1 MNVITFTVVCS
12 MPKFTIT
19 GKELGASECG
29 AIVLGKTA
37 FTTRDKILQ
46 NTKDAI
52 KGIEVNKG
60 NFNSARAEY
69 GNRYEEVTGT
79 WASDLLGTK
88 ITFPKFAY
96 RNEDLRMGASLDAII
111 SLKFKQNNYI
121 TVTCPI
127 TGKLHTFEG
136 PEGIMEI
143 KTDNNHRGVPK
154 EEWIIQVHHQM
165 ICSGLEWGVI
175 AVATQKMGEPIIYP
189 VPKDEKL
196 IAKIK
201 QKVKEFWH
209 LVDIDGSYPALIP
222 PSKESV
228 DLTFMSKK
236 SNIDFEVL
244 CSNYLIQSSEARESK
259 KLADEIRDQIEIGMQ
274 SMGIELGHVGCYQIK
289 CATVKKFKR
298 KSVPTTEEYESIS
311 FSIKQTEVYDE

>member
-1 MNVITFTVVCS
+1 MNVTTSTTGECN

-29 AIVLGKTA
+29 AIVLGSTA

-46 NTKDAI
+46 NTKDTI
-52 KGIEVNKG
+52 KGIEVDKG

-69 GNRYEEVTGT
+69 GNRYEAVTGT
-79 WASDLLGTK
+79 WANDILGNK
-88 ITFPKFAY
+88 EPLRFPGFAH
-96 RNEDLRMGASLDAII
+96 RNEELRMGASLDAII
-111 SLKFKQNNYI
+111 STDTYV

-127 TGKLHTFEG
+127 TDKLHTFKG

-189 VPKDEKL
+189 VPKDEEL

-209 LVDIDGSYPALIP
+209 LVDTDGTYPPLAP
-222 PSKESV
+222 PTKASV
-228 DLTFMSKK
+228 DLTLLLKK
-236 SNIDFEVL
+236 TNTDMEML
-244 CSNYLIQSSEARESK
+244 CGDYLRQSAEARESK
-259 KLADEIRDQIEIGMQ
+259 KLADEIRDEIEIAMQ
-274 SMGIELGHVGCYQIK
+274 SMGIEVGHVGSYQIK

>member
-1 MNVITFTVVCS
+1 MNVTTS
-12 MPKFTIT
+12 TGAYNMPKYTIT

-37 FTTRDKILQ
+37 FTNRDKILE
-46 NTKDAI
+46 NTKNAI
-52 KGIEVNKG
+52 NGIDVIKG

-69 GNRYEEVTGT
+69 GNRYEAVTGT
-79 WASDLLGTK
+79 WASDILGTK
-88 ITFPKFAY
+88 ITFPDHAHRY
-96 RNEDLRMGASLDAII
+96 EHLRMGASLDAII
-111 SLKFKQNNYI
+111 STDTYI

-165 ICSGLEWGVI
+165 ICSGLDWAVI

-189 VPKDEKL
+189 VPRDPVL
-196 IAKIK
+196 IDKIRG
-201 QKVKEFWH
+201 KVAEFWD
-209 LVDIDGSYPALIP
+209 LVDTDGTYPPLTP
-222 PSKESV
+222 PSKDSV

-311 FSIKQTEVYDE
+311 FSIKQTEIYDE

>member
-1 MNVITFTVVCS
+1 

-69 GNRYEEVTGT
+69 GNRYEEVTGV
-79 WASDLLGTK
+79 WASDILGTTIK
-88 ITFPKFAY
+88 FPLYAD

-111 SLKFKQNNYI
+111 STDTYI

-165 ICSGLEWGVI
+165 ICSGLQWAVI

-189 VPKDEKL
+189 VPRDPEL
-196 IAKIK
+196 VAKI
-201 QKVKEFWH
+201 QRKVAEFWD
-209 LVDIDGSYPALIP
+209 LVDTDGSYPPLTP

-228 DLTFMSKK
+228 DLTLLLRKT
-236 SNIDFEVL
+236 NTDLEVL
-244 CSNYLIQSSEARESK
+244 CGDYLRQSAEARESK
-259 KLADEIRDQIEIGMQ
+259 KLADEIRDEIEIAMQ
-274 SMGIELGHVGCYQIK
+274 SMDIEFGHVGNYQIK
-289 CATVKKFKR
+289 CETVKKFKR

>member
-1 MNVITFTVVCS
+1 
-12 MPKFTIT
+12 MPKYTIT

-37 FTTRDKILQ
+37 FTTRDKILE
-46 NTKDAI
+46 NTKNAI
-52 KGIEVNKG
+52 KGIEVEEG
-60 NFNSARAEY
+60 NFSSARAEY
-69 GNRYEEVTGT
+69 GNRYEAVTGT
-79 WASDLLGTK
+79 WASDILGTK
-88 ITFPKFAY
+88 ITFPDHAH

-111 SLKFKQNNYI
+111 STDTYV

-189 VPKDEKL
+189 VPKDAVL
-196 IAKIK
+196 IDNIRK
-201 QKVKEFWH
+201 KVAEFWD
-209 LVDIDGSYPALIP
+209 LVDTDGTYPPLVP

-228 DLTFMSKK
+228 DLTLLLKQTNTDM
-236 SNIDFEVL
+236 EML
-244 CSNYLIQSSEARESK
+244 CGDYLRQSAEARESK
-259 KLADEIRDQIEIGMQ
+259 KLADEIRDNIEIAMQ
-274 SMGIELGHVGCYQIK
+274 SMDIEFGHVGNYRIK
-289 CATVKKFKR
+289 CETVKKLKR
-298 KSVPTTEEYESIS
+298 KSVPTNEEYESIS
-311 FSIKQTEVYDE
+311 FSIKQTEIYDE

>member
-1 MNVITFTVVCS
+1 

-52 KGIEVNKG
+52 KGLEVNKG
-60 NFNSARAEY
+60 NFSSARAEY
-69 GNRYEEVTGT
+69 GNRYEAVTGT
-79 WASDLLGTK
+79 WASDILGTTIK
-88 ITFPKFAY
+88 FPDHAH
-96 RNEDLRMGASLDAII
+96 RHEDLRMGASLDAII
-111 SLKFKQNNYI
+111 STDTYI

-165 ICSGLEWGVI
+165 ICSGLQWGVI

-189 VPKDEKL
+189 VPRDPEL
-196 IAKIK
+196 VAKI
-201 QKVKEFWH
+201 QRKVAEFWD
-209 LVDIDGSYPALIP
+209 LVDNDGSYPPLAP

-228 DLTFMSKK
+228 DLTLLLRKT
-236 SNIDFEVL
+236 NTDLEVL
-244 CSNYLIQSSEARESK
+244 CGDYLRQSAEARESK
-259 KLADEIRDQIEIGMQ
+259 KLADEIRDNIEIAMQ

>member
-1 MNVITFTVVCS
+1 
-12 MPKFTIT
+12 MPKYTIT

-37 FTTRDKILQ
+37 FTTRDKILK
-46 NTKDAI
+46 NTKNAI
-52 KGIEVNKG
+52 KGIEVDKG
-60 NFNSARAEY
+60 NFSSARAEY
-69 GNRYEEVTGT
+69 GNRYEAVTGT
-79 WASDLLGTK
+79 WASDILGTK
-88 ITFPKFAY
+88 ISFPDHAH

-111 SLKFKQNNYI
+111 SNNTYV

-127 TGKLHTFEG
+127 TGKMHTFEG

-189 VPKDEKL
+189 VPKDAVLMDNIRK
-196 IAKIK
+196 
-201 QKVKEFWH
+201 KVAEFWD
-209 LVDIDGSYPALIP
+209 LVDNDGTYPPLAP

-228 DLTFMSKK
+228 DLTLLLKQTNTDM
-236 SNIDFEVL
+236 EML
-244 CSNYLIQSSEARESK
+244 CGDYLKQSAEARESK
-259 KLADEIRDQIEIGMQ
+259 KLADEIRDNIEIAMQ
-274 SMGIELGHVGCYQIK
+274 SMDIEFGHVGNYQIK
-289 CATVKKFKR
+289 CETVKKLKR
-298 KSVPTTEEYESIS
+298 KSVPTNEEYESIS
-311 FSIKQTEVYDE
+311 FSIKQTEIYDE

>member
-1 MNVITFTVVCS
+1 
-12 MPKFTIT
+12 MPKYTIT

-37 FTTRDKILQ
+37 FTNRDKILE
-46 NTKDAI
+46 NTKNAI
-52 KGIEVNKG
+52 NGIDVIKG

-69 GNRYEEVTGT
+69 GNRYEAVTGT
-79 WASDLLGTK
+79 WASDILGTTIK
-88 ITFPKFAY
+88 FPDHAHRY
-96 RNEDLRMGASLDAII
+96 EHLRMGASLDAII
-111 SLKFKQNNYI
+111 STDTYI

-165 ICSGLEWGVI
+165 ICSGLDWAVI

-189 VPKDEKL
+189 VPRDPVL
-196 IAKIK
+196 IDKIRG
-201 QKVKEFWH
+201 KVAEFWD
-209 LVDIDGSYPALIP
+209 LVDTDGTYPPLAP

-228 DLTFMSKK
+228 DLTLLLKK
-236 SNIDFEVL
+236 TNF
-244 CSNYLIQSSEARESK
+244 YLNFP
-259 KLADEIRDQIEIGMQ
+259 LM
-274 SMGIELGHVGCYQIK
+274 L
-289 CATVKKFKR
+289 
-298 KSVPTTEEYESIS
+298 
-311 FSIKQTEVYDE
+311 

>member
-1 MNVITFTVVCS
+1 

-69 GNRYEEVTGT
+69 GNRYEEVTGV
-79 WASDLLGTK
+79 WASDILGTTIK
-88 ITFPKFAY
+88 FPLYAD

-111 SLKFKQNNYI
+111 STDTYI

-165 ICSGLEWGVI
+165 ICSGLDWAVI

-189 VPKDEKL
+189 VPRDPEL
-196 IAKIK
+196 VAKI
-201 QKVKEFWH
+201 QRKVAEFWD
-209 LVDIDGSYPALIP
+209 LVDTDGSYPPLAP

-228 DLTFMSKK
+228 DLTLLLRKT
-236 SNIDFEVL
+236 NTDLEVL
-244 CSNYLIQSSEARESK
+244 CGDYLRQSAEARESK
-259 KLADEIRDQIEIGMQ
+259 KLADEIRDEIEIAMQ
-274 SMGIELGHVGCYQIK
+274 SMDIEFGHVGNYQIK
-289 CATVKKFKR
+289 CETVKKFKR

>member
-69 GNRYEEVTGT
+69 GNRYEEVTGV
-79 WASDLLGTK
+79 WASDILGTTIK
-88 ITFPKFAY
+88 FPLYAD
-96 RNEDLRMGASLDAII
+96 RDEDLRMGASLDAII
-111 SLKFKQNNYI
+111 STDTYI

-165 ICSGLEWGVI
+165 ICSGLQWAVI

-189 VPKDEKL
+189 VPRDPEL
-196 IAKIK
+196 VAKI
-201 QKVKEFWH
+201 QRKVAEFWD
-209 LVDIDGSYPALIP
+209 LVDTDGSYPPLAP
-222 PSKESV
+222 P
-228 DLTFMSKK
+228 
-236 SNIDFEVL
+236 
-244 CSNYLIQSSEARESK
+244 
-259 KLADEIRDQIEIGMQ
+259 
-274 SMGIELGHVGCYQIK
+274 
-289 CATVKKFKR
+289 
-298 KSVPTTEEYESIS
+298 
-311 FSIKQTEVYDE
+311 

>member
-1 MNVITFTVVCS
+1 MNVTTFTVVYN

-69 GNRYEEVTGT
+69 GNRYEAVTGT
-79 WASDLLGTK
+79 WASDILGTTIK
-88 ITFPKFAY
+88 FPDHAH
-96 RNEDLRMGASLDAII
+96 RHEDLRMGASLDAII
-111 SLKFKQNNYI
+111 STDTYI

-165 ICSGLEWGVI
+165 ICSGLQWGVI

-189 VPKDEKL
+189 VPRDPEL
-196 IAKIK
+196 VAKI
-201 QKVKEFWH
+201 QRKVAEFWD
-209 LVDIDGSYPALIP
+209 LVDNDGSYPPLAP

-228 DLTFMSKK
+228 DLTLLLRKT
-236 SNIDFEVL
+236 NTDLEVL
-244 CSNYLIQSSEARESK
+244 CGDYLRQSAEARESK
-259 KLADEIRDQIEIGMQ
+259 KLADEIRDNIEIAMQ

>member
-1 MNVITFTVVCS
+1 

-69 GNRYEEVTGT
+69 GNRYEEVTGV
-79 WASDLLGTK
+79 WASDILGTTIK
-88 ITFPKFAY
+88 FPLYAD
-96 RNEDLRMGASLDAII
+96 RDEDLRMGASLDAII
-111 SLKFKQNNYI
+111 STDTYI

-165 ICSGLEWGVI
+165 ICSGLQWAVI

-189 VPKDEKL
+189 VPRDPEL
-196 IAKIK
+196 VAKI
-201 QKVKEFWH
+201 QRKVAEFWD
-209 LVDIDGSYPALIP
+209 LVDTDGSYPPLTP

-228 DLTFMSKK
+228 DLTLLLRKT
-236 SNIDFEVL
+236 NTDLEVL
-244 CSNYLIQSSEARESK
+244 CGDYLRQSAEARESK
-259 KLADEIRDQIEIGMQ
+259 KLADEIRDEIEIAMQ
-274 SMGIELGHVGCYQIK
+274 SMDIEFGHVGNYQIK
-289 CATVKKFKR
+289 CETVKKFKR

>member
-1 MNVITFTVVCS
+1 

-29 AIVLGKTA
+29 AIVLGSTA

-46 NTKDAI
+46 NTKDTI
-52 KGIEVNKG
+52 KGIEVEKG
-60 NFNSARAEY
+60 NFSSARAEY
-69 GNRYEEVTGT
+69 GNRYEAVTGT
-79 WASDLLGTK
+79 WASDILGTK
-88 ITFPKFAY
+88 ISFPDHAH
-96 RNEDLRMGASLDAII
+96 RNKELRMGASLDAII
-111 SLKFKQNNYI
+111 STDNYI

-127 TGKLHTFEG
+127 TDKLHTFEG
-136 PEGIMEI
+136 PQGIMEI

-165 ICSGLEWGVI
+165 ICSGLDWAVI

-189 VPKDEKL
+189 VPKDEEM

-201 QKVKEFWH
+201 EKVKEFWH
-209 LVDIDGSYPALIP
+209 LVDNDGTYPPLVP

-259 KLADEIRDQIEIGMQ
+259 KLADDIRDQIEINLQ
-274 SMGIELGHVGCYQIK
+274 RMGIELGHVGCYQIK

-298 KSVPTTEEYESIS
+298 KSVPTNEEYESIS
-311 FSIKQTEVYDE
+311 FSVKQTEIYDE

>member
-69 GNRYEEVTGT
+69 GNRYEEVTGV
-79 WASDLLGTK
+79 WASDILGTTIK
-88 ITFPKFAY
+88 FPLYAD
-96 RNEDLRMGASLDAII
+96 RDEDLRMGASLDAII
-111 SLKFKQNNYI
+111 STDTYI

-189 VPKDEKL
+189 VPKDEEL

-209 LVDIDGSYPALIP
+209 LVDTDGSYPPLTP

-228 DLTFMSKK
+228 DLTLLLRKT
-236 SNIDFEVL
+236 NTDLEVL
-244 CSNYLIQSSEARESK
+244 CGDYLRQSAEARESK
-259 KLADEIRDQIEIGMQ
+259 KLADEIRDEIEIAMQ
-274 SMGIELGHVGCYQIK
+274 SMDIEFGHVGNYQIK
-289 CATVKKFKR
+289 CETVKKFKR

>member
-1 MNVITFTVVCS
+1 

-69 GNRYEEVTGT
+69 GNRYEAVTGT
-79 WASDLLGTK
+79 WASDILGTTIK
-88 ITFPKFAY
+88 FPDHAH
-96 RNEDLRMGASLDAII
+96 RHEDLRMGASLDAII
-111 SLKFKQNNYI
+111 STDTYI

-165 ICSGLEWGVI
+165 ICSGLQWGVI

-189 VPKDEKL
+189 VPRDPEL
-196 IAKIK
+196 VAKI
-201 QKVKEFWH
+201 QRKVAEFWD
-209 LVDIDGSYPALIP
+209 LVDNDGSYPPLAP

-228 DLTFMSKK
+228 DLTLLLRKT
-236 SNIDFEVL
+236 NTDLEVL
-244 CSNYLIQSSEARESK
+244 CGDYLRQSAEARESK
-259 KLADEIRDQIEIGMQ
+259 KLADEIRDNIEIAMQ

>member
-1 MNVITFTVVCS
+1 

-52 KGIEVNKG
+52 KGLEVNKG
-60 NFNSARAEY
+60 NFSSARAEY
-69 GNRYEEVTGT
+69 GNRYEAVTGT
-79 WASDLLGTK
+79 WASDILGTTIK
-88 ITFPKFAY
+88 FPDHAH
-96 RNEDLRMGASLDAII
+96 RHEDLRMGASLDAII
-111 SLKFKQNNYI
+111 STDTYI

-165 ICSGLEWGVI
+165 ICSGLQWGVI

-189 VPKDEKL
+189 VPRDPEL
-196 IAKIK
+196 VAKI
-201 QKVKEFWH
+201 QRKVAEFWD
-209 LVDIDGSYPALIP
+209 LVDNDGSYPALIP

-236 SNIDFEVL
+236 SNIDFEIL

>member
-1 MNVITFTVVCS
+1 

-37 FTTRDKILQ
+37 FTTRDKILE
-46 NTKDAI
+46 NTKNAI
-52 KGIEVNKG
+52 KGIEVDKG
-60 NFNSARAEY
+60 NFSSARAEY
-69 GNRYEEVTGT
+69 GNRYEEVTGR
-79 WASDLLGTK
+79 WASDILGTS
-88 ITFPKFAY
+88 IVFPDHAHRY
-96 RNEDLRMGASLDAII
+96 EHLRMGASLDAII
-111 SLKFKQNNYI
+111 STDTYV

-165 ICSGLEWGVI
+165 ICSGLDWAVI

-189 VPKDEKL
+189 VPRDPEL
-196 IAKIK
+196 IDKIRG
-201 QKVKEFWH
+201 KVAEFWD
-209 LVDIDGSYPALIP
+209 LVDSDGTYPPLAP

-228 DLTFMSKK
+228 DLTLLLKK
-236 SNIDFEVL
+236 TNTDMEML
-244 CSNYLIQSSEARESK
+244 CADYLRQSAEARESK
-259 KLADEIRDQIEIGMQ
+259 KLADEIRDNIEIAMQ
-274 SMGIELGHVGCYQIK
+274 SMDIELGHVGSYQIK
-289 CATVKKFKR
+289 CETVKKFKR
-298 KSVPTTEEYESIS
+298 KSVPTNEEYESIS
-311 FSIKQTEVYDE
+311 FSVKQTEVYQDE